1 MIRLFIADDH
11 PIVRAGLSG
20 IVADEGD
27 MTVVGEASHGA
38 DLVER
43 LRKEPTDVLLLD
55 VSMPGPGVI
64 PLLEQMQTQHP
75 TIAVLVLSVHSEEQY
90 AVRVLRAGA
99 RGYLTKDHSPG
110 ELVAAVRKVHA
121 GGRYVS
127 AALAERLAAE
137 VTGGA
142 PGLPHERLSDREFEV
157 LCLLGSGQTVTD
169 IASALS
175 LSVKTVSTYR
185 LRVLDKL
192 PATSNAEL
200 IRYVV
205 ANGLMR

>member
-11 PIVRAGLSG
+11 PIVRAGLSS

-27 MTVVGEASHGA
+27 MLLVGEAARG
-38 DLVER
+38 E
-43 LRKEPTDVLLLD
+43 DVLACMRTTAIDVVLLD

-64 PLLEQMQTQHP
+64 PLLEMMRASHP
-75 TIAVLVLSVHSEEQY
+75 SVAVLVLSVHPEEQY
-90 AVRVLRAGA
+90 ALRALRAGA

-127 AALAERLAAE
+127 TTLAERLAADLS
-137 VTGGA
+137 TGA
-142 PGLPHERLSDREFEV
+142 DGLPHERLSDREFEV
-157 LCLLGSGQTVTD
+157 LCLLGSGRTVTD
-169 IASALS
+169 IAGTLS

-185 LRVLDKL
+185 ARLLEKI
-192 PATSNAEL
+192 PASSNAEL
-200 IRYVV
+200 VRYVV
-205 ANGLMR
+205 AHGLMR

>member
-1 MIRLFIADDH
+1 MMRLFIADDH
-11 PIVRAGLSG
+11 PIVRAGLIG

-27 MTVVGEASHGA
+27 MVVVGEATSGV

-43 LRKEPTDVLLLD
+43 LRKVPTDVLLLD
-55 VSMPGPGVI
+55 VSMPGPGLV
-64 PLLEQMQTQHP
+64 PLLEALREMHP
-75 TIAVLVLSVHSEEQY
+75 TIGVLVLSVHSEEQY
-90 AVRVLRAGA
+90 ATRALRAGA

-127 AALAERLAAE
+127 ATLAERLAAE
-137 VTGGA
+137 LSAGTQ
-142 PGLPHERLSDREFEV
+142 GLPHERLSDREFEV
-157 LCLLGSGQTVTD
+157 LCLLGSGRSVTE
-169 IASALS
+169 IAAVLS

-185 LRVLDKL
+185 MRLLEKL

-200 IRYVV
+200 VRYVV
-205 ANGLMR
+205 AHGLMR

>member
-20 IVADEGD
+20 IVADEAD
-27 MTVVGEASHGA
+27 ISVVGEANTGVE
-38 DLVER
+38 LVER
-43 LRKEPTDVLLLD
+43 LRTVASDVLLLD
-55 VSMPGPGVI
+55 VSMPGPGLV
-64 PLLEQMQTQHP
+64 PLLDALRSEHP
-75 TIAVLVLSVHSEEQY
+75 TIAVLVLSVHPEEQY
-90 AVRVLRAGA
+90 ATRALRAGA

-127 AALAERLAAE
+127 TTLAERLAAE
-137 VTGGA
+137 LSAGA
-142 PGLPHERLSDREFEV
+142 PGLSHERLSDREFEV
-157 LCLLGSGQTVTD
+157 LCLLGSGRTVTE
-169 IASALS
+169 IATMLS

-185 LRVLDKL
+185 MRLLEKL

-200 IRYVV
+200 VRYVV
-205 ANGLMR
+205 AHGLMR

>member
-11 PIVRAGLSG
+11 PIVRAGLIG
-20 IVADEGD
+20 IVAEQVD
-27 MTVVGEASHGA
+27 MAVVGEATSG
-38 DLVER
+38 VELSAR
-43 LRKEPTDVLLLD
+43 LSKVPADVLLLD
-55 VSMPGPGVI
+55 VSMPGPGLV
-64 PLLEQMQTQHP
+64 PLLDTLRESHP

-90 AVRVLRAGA
+90 ATRALRAGA

-127 AALAERLAAE
+127 ATLAERLAAE
-137 VTGGA
+137 LSGGA

-157 LCLLGSGQTVTD
+157 LCMLGSGRTVTE
-169 IASALS
+169 IASVLS

-185 LRVLDKL
+185 TRLLEKL
-192 PATSNAEL
+192 PARSNAEL

-205 ANGLMR
+205 AHGLMR